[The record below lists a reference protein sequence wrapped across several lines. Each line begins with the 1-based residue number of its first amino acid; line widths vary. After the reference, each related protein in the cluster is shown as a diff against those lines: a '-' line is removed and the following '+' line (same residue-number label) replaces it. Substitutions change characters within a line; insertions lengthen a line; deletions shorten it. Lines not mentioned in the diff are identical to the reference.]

1 MINTIKCEMNSRERS
16 VYVCV
21 YVYVIRGFV
30 FQHRSVDSAQ
40 VPYDDYCAA
49 SHFSVPVLVVFFV
62 ELIAFCI

>member
-21 YVYVIRGFV
+21 CVCLYVIRGFV

-49 SHFSVPVLVVFFV
+49 SHFSVPVLVVF
-62 ELIAFCI
+62 LLN